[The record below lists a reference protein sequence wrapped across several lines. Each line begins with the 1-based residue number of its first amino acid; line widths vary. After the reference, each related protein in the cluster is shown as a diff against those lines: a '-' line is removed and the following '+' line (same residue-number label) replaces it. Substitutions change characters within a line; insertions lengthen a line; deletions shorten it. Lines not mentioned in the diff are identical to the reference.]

1 MTGNGLSGVNA
12 AVNTLDAL
20 GVIDVDCTGRANS
33 VRINPEM
40 LVQPDDPVMAIPQPE
55 YHAPVREI
63 LSRFGDQFEEEFGV
77 ILFGSVAQGTA
88 DRASDIDLS
97 S

>member
-1 MTGNGLSGVNA
+1 MNA

-33 VRINPEM
+33 VRINPEI

-63 LSRFGDQFEEEFGV
+63 LSQFEEEFGV

-88 DRASDIDLS
+88 GRASDIDLPS
-97 S
+97 